1 MAKTWETVRGELKI
15 DDKDEAIVQIEKD
28 LIRTMIKIREEQGLT
43 QAQLAEKCNVT
54 QPVIARMEKAVHSPQ
69 IDSLLKILTPLGYTL
84 KIEPLSGRNTGKYA
98 GKVPVYA
105 GGSDGC
111 NQWK

>member
-54 QPVIARMEKAVHSPQ
+54 QPVIARMV
-69 IDSLLKILTPLGYTL
+69 
-84 KIEPLSGRNTGKYA
+84 
-98 GKVPVYA
+98 
-105 GGSDGC
+105 
-111 NQWK
+111 

>member
-43 QAQLAEKCNVT
+43 QAQLAEKCNVP
-54 QPVIARMEKAVHSPQ
+54 QPVIARME
-69 IDSLLKILTPLGYTL
+69 
-84 KIEPLSGRNTGKYA
+84 
-98 GKVPVYA
+98 
-105 GGSDGC
+105 
-111 NQWK
+111 

>member
-54 QPVIARMEKAVHSPQ
+54 QPVIARMEKAVHSPR
-69 IDSLLKILTPLGYTL
+69 LT
-84 KIEPLSGRNTGKYA
+84 
-98 GKVPVYA
+98 V
-105 GGSDGC
+105 C
-111 NQWK
+111 

>member
-43 QAQLAEKCNVT
+43 QAQLAEKSNVT

-84 KIEPLSGRNTGKYA
+84 KIEPLSGRKKNL
-98 GKVPVYA
+98 
-105 GGSDGC
+105 C
-111 NQWK
+111 

>member
-54 QPVIARMEKAVHSPQ
+54 QPVIARMEKAVH
-69 IDSLLKILTPLGYTL
+69 
-84 KIEPLSGRNTGKYA
+84 
-98 GKVPVYA
+98 
-105 GGSDGC
+105 
-111 NQWK
+111 

>member
-1 MAKTWETVRGELKI
+1 MAKTWENVRGELKI

-54 QPVIARMEKAVHSPQ
+54 QTIIRKKKN
-69 IDSLLKILTPLGYTL
+69 L
-84 KIEPLSGRNTGKYA
+84 
-98 GKVPVYA
+98 
-105 GGSDGC
+105 C
-111 NQWK
+111 

>member
-69 IDSLLKILTPLGYTL
+69 IDSLLK
-84 KIEPLSGRNTGKYA
+84 
-98 GKVPVYA
+98 
-105 GGSDGC
+105 
-111 NQWK
+111 

>member
-54 QPVIARMEKAVHSPQ
+54 QPVIA
-69 IDSLLKILTPLGYTL
+69 
-84 KIEPLSGRNTGKYA
+84 
-98 GKVPVYA
+98 
-105 GGSDGC
+105 
-111 NQWK
+111 

>member
-69 IDSLLKILTPLGYTL
+69 IDTL
-84 KIEPLSGRNTGKYA
+84 KIEPLSGRKKNL
-98 GKVPVYA
+98 
-105 GGSDGC
+105 C
-111 NQWK
+111 

>member
-54 QPVIARMEKAVHSPQ
+54 QPVIARMERQCIHPR
-69 IDSLLKILTPLGYTL
+69 LT
-84 KIEPLSGRNTGKYA
+84 
-98 GKVPVYA
+98 V
-105 GGSDGC
+105 C
-111 NQWK
+111 

>member
-54 QPVIARMEKAVHSPQ
+54 QPVIARMEKAVHSP
-69 IDSLLKILTPLGYTL
+69 
-84 KIEPLSGRNTGKYA
+84 
-98 GKVPVYA
+98 
-105 GGSDGC
+105 
-111 NQWK
+111 

>member
-54 QPVIARMEKAVHSPQ
+54 CFF
-69 IDSLLKILTPLGYTL
+69 
-84 KIEPLSGRNTGKYA
+84 LS
-98 GKVPVYA
+98 
-105 GGSDGC
+105 
-111 NQWK
+111 

>member
-54 QPVIARMEKAVHSPQ
+54 QPVIARM
-69 IDSLLKILTPLGYTL
+69 
-84 KIEPLSGRNTGKYA
+84 
-98 GKVPVYA
+98 
-105 GGSDGC
+105 
-111 NQWK
+111 

>member
-69 IDSLLKILTPLGYTL
+69 IAWNRRKKP
-84 KIEPLSGRNTGKYA
+84 
-98 GKVPVYA
+98 
-105 GGSDGC
+105 
-111 NQWK
+111 

>member
-69 IDSLLKILTPLGYTL
+69 IDSLLKMP
-84 KIEPLSGRNTGKYA
+84 KDPAEELSGRKKIFVSRIPYV
-98 GKVPVYA
+98 KI
-105 GGSDGC
+105 SS
-111 NQWK
+111 

>member
-69 IDSLLKILTPLGYTL
+69 IDSLLKF
-84 KIEPLSGRNTGKYA
+84 
-98 GKVPVYA
+98 
-105 GGSDGC
+105 
-111 NQWK
+111 